1 MSPRTSAITH
11 HEVLTRAEHASAFL
25 AAANLVRQSRLD
37 VGLGPTTNVIGSL
50 AVLAGIAAS
59 DAICGLALG
68 KRAEGDA
75 HSGAIKSLITALGLP
90 GAPDLPLIGLGPD
103 SWDELNVASVA
114 DEADIAPDLLFT
126 SPPQDGCSSLSPQIW
141 AYISWFV
148 LSRLELGYVKRRRR
162 THSLS

>member
-1 MSPRTSAITH
+1 MSLRTSAIAH

-25 AAANLVRQSRLD
+25 AAANLVRQSRLY

-103 SWDELNVASVA
+103 SWGELDVASVA
-114 DEADIAPDLLFT
+114 DEADIAPDLHHSSTPPLLHSSTPPLLHRMGVRVCLHRYGHILVGLFY
-126 SPPQDGCSSLSPQIW
+126 L
-141 AYISWFV
+141 V
-148 LSRLELGYVKRRRR
+148 
-162 THSLS
+162 